1 MAIFAYFSRFRI
13 FNVKKP
19 HFYLNLKYT
28 LPKVLLFEFP
38 EIPESKLEPQK
49 NPEKHEKTTFF
60 ASFFH
65 KSHFTTVT
73 LAKSV
78 FGYFTKKN

>member
-1 MAIFAYFSRFRI
+1 MML
-13 FNVKKP
+13 
-19 HFYLNLKYT
+19 FYLNLKYT
-28 LPKVLLFEFP
+28 LLKVLLFELP
-38 EIPESKLEPQK
+38 ENTASIFRPQK
-49 NPEKHEKTTFF
+49 DPEKHEKTTFF

-65 KSHFTTVT
+65 KSNFTTVT